1 MIELEIQGLS
11 ESREGLLIDVGKAI
25 VASGFT
31 LQRQRLTQDV
41 NGVLV
46 TMVVRGPER
55 KQRALEAALDANE
68 RLISFNTYP
77 YEEGVSKPHYA
88 AARTFA
94 RPPVAAAP
102 APVVETVAA
111 VAQAVAPKRSVAT
124 PAVAAVAAPSVAAVA
139 AVVPAIKPAAVAP
152 APSAPKLAPSVAAFF
167 AEKPVLASVPERPKP
182 VESPAIVAA
191 PAPQEEPEP
200 EFVFI
205 MPRAKAAAPAPVVVD
220 PYVEVVALGPDE
232 EAVEKVVP
240 KLLNGYPQIFH
251 CLHSLESS
259 VTPGARESS
268 LQLAGRRT
276 GAWVFERDYKP
287 SAKLSLDEAMENIA
301 LPALRALVQVDYSG
315 GQLHIRNSP
324 LCKAG
329 GRSSCQFF
337 IGYLEGLLG
346 PILASGGLSTFPM
359 GCCSYGGDACVLA
372 VSD

>member
-11 ESREGLLIDVGKAI
+11 ESREGLLIDVGRSI

-41 NGVLV
+41 NGVLL

-55 KQRALEAALDANE
+55 KQRALETALDANE

-77 YEEGVSKPHYA
+77 FEEGTPRPHYA
-88 AARTFA
+88 AARKFA
-94 RPPVAAAP
+94 RPPVAPAPAPDAQTVAMDAPPATSKQPAAAVVNAMAPVAAATTARHETPRAAP
-102 APVVETVAA
+102 ATKTSP
-111 VAQAVAPKRSVAT
+111 APL
-124 PAVAAVAAPSVAAVA
+124 PPSVA
-139 AVVPAIKPAAVAP
+139 K
-152 APSAPKLAPSVAAFF
+152 FF
-167 AEKPVLASVPERPKP
+167 ADAPVLPSVPERPKP
-182 VESPAIVAA
+182 EAVPVPVAA
-191 PAPQEEPEP
+191 PAPAPEEEAEP

-205 MPRAKAAAPAPVVVD
+205 KPKAPAPAPAAAVVD
-220 PYVEVVALGPDE
+220 PYVEVIALGPDE
-232 EAVEKVVP
+232 DAVEKIVP

-259 VTPGARESS
+259 VAPGARESS
-268 LQLAGRRT
+268 LQLAGQRT

-287 SAKLSLDEAMENIA
+287 SPKLSLDDAMERIG
-301 LPALRALVQVDYSG
+301 LPALRALVQAEYTG
-315 GQLHIRNSP
+315 GQLHIRHSP
-324 LCKAG
+324 LCMAG

-346 PILASGGLSTFPM
+346 PILASGGLSSFPL

-372 VSD
+372 ISS

>member
-11 ESREGLLIDVGKAI
+11 ESREGLLIDVGRSV

-41 NGVLV
+41 NGVLL

-68 RLISFNTYP
+68 RLLSFHTYP
-77 YEEGVSKPHYA
+77 FEDGASKPHYA

-102 APVVETVAA
+102 APVIETVAVAATAAAPTQLATAA
-111 VAQAVAPKRSVAT
+111 VGAAA
-124 PAVAAVAAPSVAAVA
+124 AVAAVAPEISHAAVA
-139 AVVPAIKPAAVAP
+139 SAATAAPRIAPVA
-152 APSAPKLAPSVAAFF
+152 KLF
-167 AEKPVLASVPERPKP
+167 ADTPVLPSVPERVKP
-182 VESPAIVAA
+182 EVPPVVASA
-191 PAPQEEPEP
+191 PAPQGEEPEP
-200 EFVFI
+200 EFVFYT
-205 MPRAKAAAPAPVVVD
+205 PRAAAPAAAAVVAD
-220 PYVEVVALGPDE
+220 PYVEVIPLGPDE
-232 EAVEKVVP
+232 DAVEKIVP

-251 CLHSLESS
+251 CLNSLESS
-259 VTPGARESS
+259 VAPGARESS
-268 LQLAGRRT
+268 LQLAGQRT

-287 SAKLSLDEAMENIA
+287 SAKLSLDEAMERIGI
-301 LPALRALVQVDYSG
+301 PALRALAEVEYVG
-315 GQLHIRNSP
+315 GQLRIRNSP
-324 LCKAG
+324 LCKEG

-346 PILASGGLSTFPM
+346 PLLASSSLSTFPL

-372 VSD
+372 ISE